1 MLFYES
7 ATGNTGEKFLFNLSY
22 LLPMSRAR
30 YLPLAPIGRII
41 RDAGAERVS
50 DAAVEALER
59 YMEKFA
65 LEVGRQAVSLAK
77 HANRKTV
84 SGEDIDLAVRTVW
97 KA

>member
-1 MLFYES
+1 M
-7 ATGNTGEKFLFNLSY
+7 
-22 LLPMSRAR
+22 PRVR

-41 RDAGAERVS
+41 RDTGAERVS

-59 YMEKFA
+59 AMEKFA
-65 LEVGRQAVSLAK
+65 KEVSAQAVSLAK

-84 SGEDIDLAVRTVW
+84 SGEDIDLAVKTVW

>member
-1 MLFYES
+1 M
-7 ATGNTGEKFLFNLSY
+7 
-22 LLPMSRAR
+22 PRAR

-50 DAAVEALER
+50 DAAVELLER

-65 LEVGRQAVSLAK
+65 LEVSRQAVSLAK

-84 SGEDIDLAVRTVW
+84 SGEDIDLAIKTVW